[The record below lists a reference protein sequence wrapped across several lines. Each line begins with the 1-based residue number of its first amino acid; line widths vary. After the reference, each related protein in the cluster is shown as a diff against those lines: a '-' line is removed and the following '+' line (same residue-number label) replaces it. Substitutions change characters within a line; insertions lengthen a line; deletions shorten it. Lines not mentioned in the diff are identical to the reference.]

1 MTIRIDS
8 TLDVL
13 RGRLTGAAVKRGA
26 EMIGEWEADLEKADR
41 RGAKSIRADLAHL
54 RRRLES
60 GALDGVVIGALL
72 VKLGGSTVYAAAH
85 AEGDTG
91 GKLESLG
98 RALVQAGKG
107 LRADVRQSVQGREL
121 GLAREELRAKDPVL
135 RDLIDANPELD
146 VDAWRQSLPVEGLF
160 QALLFQ
166 IVGQQ
171 ISVSAMNAIH
181 ARLRALFPSGRPDP
195 EILAGT
201 PVDVLRGV
209 GLSARKAEYA
219 RDLARRTVEGE
230 LDGLEDLPH
239 EEARVRL
246 ISFKGI
252 GPWTADGALLIAF
265 GGSDVLVAGDLVLR
279 KAVQRAYGLPEMP
292 TEKEVEAIGER
303 WRPHRT
309 LAAGYLFE
317 SMGLV
322 GLG

>member
-1 MTIRIDS
+1 MPRRS
-8 TLDVL
+8 AS
-13 RGRLTGAAVKRGA
+13 GRPIWKRPAGCGA
-26 EMIGEWEADLEKADR
+26 E
-41 RGAKSIRADLAHL
+41 SIRTDLVKLRHHL
-54 RRRLES
+54 E
-60 GALDGVVIGALL
+60 GVALDGVVIGALL
-72 VKLGGSTVYAAAH
+72 VKLGGATVYAAAH
-85 AEGDTG
+85 AEGGDTG

-98 RALVQAGKG
+98 RALVLAGKG
-107 LRADVRQSVQGREL
+107 LRADVRQSAQGREL
-121 GLAREELRAKDPVL
+121 ALAREELRARDPVL
-135 RDLIDANPELD
+135 RGLIDANPELD

-171 ISVSAMNAIH
+171 ISVSAMSAIY
-181 ARLRALFPSGRPDP
+181 ARLRALFPSGHPDP
-195 EILAGT
+195 EILAGI
-201 PVDVLRGV
+201 PGDVLRGV

-219 RDLARRTVEGE
+219 WDLARRTVAGE
-230 LDGLEDLPH
+230 LDGLADLPH
-239 EEARVRL
+239 EEARARL

-292 TEKEVEAIGER
+292 SEKEVEAIGER

-317 SMGLV
+317 SMGLA
-322 GLG
+322 GSG